1 MVTEERAETHRQKF
15 VIGIMMDKKGE
26 ATAIEELEKA
36 GIVHTRFRPE
46 SGEGKEAGNH
56 IYQNQTCVTLV
67 RNDNKVYLQPRK
79 QIRLIVKGPGILLLA
94 CISANGN
101 VKQERGNRL
110 VVDFRTKTMAKRV
123 VNILP
128 SYEDDNDKGNINA
141 TIINTNS
148 NNNFDYNDKYK
159 NKIINLVLK
168 KDQ

>member
-1 MVTEERAETHRQKF
+1 
-15 VIGIMMDKKGE
+15 
-26 ATAIEELEKA
+26 
-36 GIVHTRFRPE
+36 
-46 SGEGKEAGNH
+46 
-56 IYQNQTCVTLV
+56 
-67 RNDNKVYLQPRK
+67 
-79 QIRLIVKGPGILLLA
+79 
-94 CISANGN
+94 
-101 VKQERGNRL
+101 
-110 VVDFRTKTMAKRV
+110 MAKRV